1 MKGPNSQ
8 KPVVIES
15 SMMNMTDRE
24 FRQLRELVYERLGI
38 NLTEKKRSMLIG
50 RLQKLLRTSGF
61 KNFQD
66 YYEYLVNDSGM
77 KAMTELIN
85 RVTTNYS
92 FFYRGKSHFEYFVQA
107 VLPEIVRS
115 LKKRNSRDLRIWTA
129 GCSTGEEPYMLT
141 MLMREFF
148 GNEYGQWDGGIL
160 ATDISEKVL
169 TFALQGIYP
178 EDRTKEVPIQLRN
191 KYFKNNELKT
201 VSIIIPTLNAEKFIK
216 GCLENIKTLKPL
228 PLEVVVVDG
237 GSIDA
242 TLDIVSLYDVKV
254 VKSSAGRG
262 IQIERGLRNVSGDV
276 TAILHSDTCLSS
288 GALGMM
294 LESLN
299 GSSETVGGALGQHF
313 MDNRFGLTVIE
324 ILNDMRAGLFGISF
338 GDQVQFFRTDAAKKY
353 SLVPEIPLM
362 EDVELSIRLL
372 GVGKT
377 AFLWGG
383 VVVDNYKW
391 NSGTFMRFIKVIYLL
406 ILFML
411 RRFRSS
417 VETKDLYQ
425 MYYKDAVKINE

>member
-107 VLPEIVRS
+107 VLPEVVGS

-148 GNEYGQWDGGIL
+148 GNEYGLWDGGIL

-178 EDRTKEVPIQLRN
+178 EDRTKEVPAQLRN
-191 KYFKNNELKT
+191 KYFKKLNDGQMAVNGTIKNEVIFRKFNLKNKLYPFKKPFQ
-201 VSIIIPTLNAEKFIK
+201 IIF
-216 GCLENIKTLKPL
+216 C
-228 PLEVVVVDG
+228 
-237 GSIDA
+237 
-242 TLDIVSLYDVKV
+242 
-254 VKSSAGRG
+254 
-262 IQIERGLRNVSGDV
+262 RNVMIYFDKQ
-276 TAILHSDTCLSS
+276 TRDTLLHRFYENTEPGGYLFI
-288 GALGMM
+288 GH
-294 LESLN
+294 
-299 GSSETVGGALGQHF
+299 SETLGREQT
-313 MDNRFGLTVIE
+313 LY
-324 ILNDMRAGLFGISF
+324 
-338 GDQVQFFRTDAAKKY
+338 KY
-353 SLVPEIPLM
+353 IMPAVYK
-362 EDVELSIRLL
+362 RL
-372 GVGKT
+372 
-377 AFLWGG
+377 
-383 VVVDNYKW
+383 
-391 NSGTFMRFIKVIYLL
+391 
-406 ILFML
+406 
-411 RRFRSS
+411 
-417 VETKDLYQ
+417 
-425 MYYKDAVKINE
+425 

>member
-38 NLTEKKRSMLIG
+38 NLTGKKRSMLIG

-85 RVTTNYS
+85 RITTNYS

-148 GNEYGQWDGGIL
+148 GNEYGLWDGGIL

-169 TFALQGIYP
+169 TFARQGIYP
-178 EDRTKEVPIQLRN
+178 EERTKEVPVQLRN
-191 KYFKNNELKT
+191 KYLKKLNDGQMAVNDTIKNEVIFRKFNLKNKHYPFKKPFQIIFCRNVMIYFDKQTRDTLLHRFYEKT
-201 VSIIIPTLNAEKFIK
+201 EPGGYLFIGHSETLGREQTLYKYIIPAVYK
-216 GCLENIKTLKPL
+216 
-228 PLEVVVVDG
+228 
-237 GSIDA
+237 
-242 TLDIVSLYDVKV
+242 
-254 VKSSAGRG
+254 
-262 IQIERGLRNVSGDV
+262 
-276 TAILHSDTCLSS
+276 
-288 GALGMM
+288 
-294 LESLN
+294 
-299 GSSETVGGALGQHF
+299 
-313 MDNRFGLTVIE
+313 
-324 ILNDMRAGLFGISF
+324 
-338 GDQVQFFRTDAAKKY
+338 
-353 SLVPEIPLM
+353 
-362 EDVELSIRLL
+362 RL
-372 GVGKT
+372 
-377 AFLWGG
+377 
-383 VVVDNYKW
+383 
-391 NSGTFMRFIKVIYLL
+391 
-406 ILFML
+406 
-411 RRFRSS
+411 
-417 VETKDLYQ
+417 
-425 MYYKDAVKINE
+425 